1 MAKTS
6 TSTSA
11 TKTTTVKKTGT
22 SIESTEVEVNEME
35 ENMESKTVP
44 SNDAILREEY
54 EKLLAQVQQL
64 TQLVNTNMTHTES
77 APYTNSMEKEVV
89 VVNMCMGELNLATE
103 GNGKGTI
110 YNFKHFNQALDIPFG
125 DLKDI
130 VRNNAR
136 FVDEG
141 YFYIADAE
149 AVKRLRKAYNYKKIL
164 EPATIANIFDYD
176 SSTIVSMY
184 KDAPRGQQELIVQM
198 IRDKRLNAE
207 KVDANVMMELGE
219 LTGIDFLGM
228 EPIAHN

>member
-6 TSTSA
+6 TSA
-11 TKTTTVKKTGT
+11 PKTGT
-22 SIESTEVEVNEME
+22 TKKAVSSIESTEVEVNKGED
-35 ENMESKTVP
+35 NMEKKMEV
-44 SNDAILREEY
+44 SNDSVSREDY

-64 TQLVNTNMTHTES
+64 TQMVAMNNSKTA
-77 APYTNSMEKEVV
+77 APSEYASPLEKEVV
-89 VVNMCMGELNLATE
+89 VVSMCLGELNLST
-103 GNGKGTI
+103 GRNGKGTV
-110 YNFKHFNQALDIPFG
+110 YNFKEFNQALDIPFG

-149 AVKRLRKAYNYKKIL
+149 AVKKLRKAYNYKKIL
-164 EPATIANIFDYD
+164 TPDTISRIFDYD
-176 SSTIVSMY
+176 SNTIVSMY
-184 KDAPRGQQELIVQM
+184 KDAPRGQQELIIQM

-207 KVDANVMMELGE
+207 KVDANVMMELGK

-228 EPIAHN
+228 EPTA